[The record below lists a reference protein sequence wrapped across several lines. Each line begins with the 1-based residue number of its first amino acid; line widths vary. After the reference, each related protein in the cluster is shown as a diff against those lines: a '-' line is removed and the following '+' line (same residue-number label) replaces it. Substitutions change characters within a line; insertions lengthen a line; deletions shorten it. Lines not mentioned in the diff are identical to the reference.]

1 MTSINAHAQ
10 AQISDRFNVA
20 FKALNPDS
28 TATLTNERGWW
39 TITETDKDGNATPRK
54 MRESALLEH
63 VAAMEDLM
71 FTPTTVASI
80 AKKAGVTTTANDSQ
94 PFGFLTWWTVE
105 QGNRDIDDLRE
116 QADAAKVP
124 SWIVD
129 SLSGAK
135 PETAWLRATQ
145 LGSKGVASASDG
157 NSMARFLV
165 RDAGDRIRIL
175 IREIVD
181 ENNVAVSLDQMGVL
195 TMKGDGIEFE
205 ASAANS
211 VYTAHEKEVNAVIT
225 AMRDDLYDRIGKID
239 DNRIRSLILRW
250 LSRRFRVC
258 VRGTGGVYFIPVP
271 RDPSDAQDLMSEIQS
286 LRLWMSSSHL
296 GTFSIVALQPG
307 GATTIEDFQESAIE
321 DLKGEIEEVQSNIA
335 RYASQANM
343 NAGSQMFSANT
354 QVERL
359 DQIREKMETLT
370 EALGSKVGT
379 VQGMLDIV
387 RQRAFDMVKTSSG
400 QVTTAREAKNKERDA
415 RINARKE
422 ESAKLKAGTAKER
435 NGKKKV

>member
-1 MTSINAHAQ
+1 MPSINQNAQ
-10 AQISDRFNVA
+10 QQIITRFNDA
-20 FKALNPDS
+20 FRALNPDS

-39 TITETDKDGNATPRK
+39 TITETDKDGNSTPRK

-63 VAAMEDLM
+63 IAGMEDVM
-71 FTPTTVASI
+71 FTPTTVAQI
-80 AKKAGVTTTANDSQ
+80 ANKAGISTANADQ

-124 SWIVD
+124 AWIVD

-145 LGSKGVASASDG
+145 LGSKGVASASGG
-157 NSMARFLV
+157 NSMARYLV

-175 IREIVD
+175 VREIID
-181 ENNVAVSLDQMGVL
+181 ENNVSVSIEQMGVL
-195 TMKGDGIEFE
+195 TMRGDGIEFE
-205 ASAANS
+205 PDTHSASFAA
-211 VYTAHEKEVNAVIT
+211 HQREVEQVVSS
-225 AMRDDLYDRIGKID
+225 MRNDLYERIGKID

-271 RDPSDAQDLMSEIQS
+271 RDPADAHDLMNEIQS

-321 DLKGEIEEVQSNIA
+321 DLKGEIEEVNANII
-335 RYASQANM
+335 RYANQANM
-343 NAGSQMFSANT
+343 NAGSQMFSAST

-359 DQIREKMETLT
+359 DAIKEKMETLMG
-370 EALGSKVGT
+370 ALGSKVGT
-379 VQGMLDIV
+379 VQGMLEIV
-387 RQRAFDMVKTSSG
+387 RQKARDMEMTASSK
-400 QVTTAREAKNKERDA
+400 VVAARDTKNKERDA
-415 RINARKE
+415 RIAARKE
-422 ESAKLKAGTAKER
+422 QSAKLKAGTAKER
-435 NGKKKV
+435 SAKKKV

>member
-1 MTSINAHAQ
+1 MTSINSNAQ
-10 AQISDRFNVA
+10 DQIIDRFNTA
-20 FKALNPDS
+20 HKALHPDV
-28 TATLTNERGWW
+28 TATISNERGWW
-39 TITETDKDGNATPRK
+39 TIVERDAAGVETPKK
-54 MRESALLEH
+54 MRESTLLQH
-63 VAAMEDLM
+63 LTGMENLM

-80 AKKAGVTTTANDSQ
+80 ANKAGVSTANADQ

-124 SWIVD
+124 PWIID

-145 LGSKGVASASDG
+145 LGSKGVVSASNG
-157 NSMARFLV
+157 NQMARFLV
-165 RDAGDRIRIL
+165 RDAGDRIRIMV
-175 IREIVD
+175 REIID
-181 ENNVAVSLDQMGVL
+181 ENNISVSIDQMGVL

-205 ASAANS
+205 PAAYNS
-211 VYTAHEKEVNAVIT
+211 VYTEHAKEVSAVLT

-271 RDPSDAQDLMSEIQS
+271 RDPNDAEDLMQEIQS

-321 DLKGEIEEVQSNIA
+321 DLKSEIEEVNSNIA

-370 EALGSKVGT
+370 DALGSKVGT
-379 VQGMLDIV
+379 VEGMLSIA
-387 RQRAFDMVKTSSG
+387 RLRAQEMVNTSSG
-400 QVTTAREAKNKERDA
+400 LVTSARNTKNNARDA
-415 RINARKE
+415 RIAARKE
-422 ESAKLKAGTAKER
+422 ESALLKAGTAKER

>member
-1 MTSINAHAQ
+1 MTNITSSTHAQ
-10 AQISDRFNVA
+10 ILDRFNVA

-28 TATLTNERGWW
+28 TAALTYERGWW
-39 TITETDKDGNATPRK
+39 TITETDKDGNTTPRK
-54 MRESALLEH
+54 LRESALLEH
-63 VAAMEDLM
+63 IAGMEDVM
-71 FTPTTVASI
+71 FTPTTAAQI
-80 AKKAGVTTTANDSQ
+80 ANKAGITTANADQ

-124 SWIVD
+124 AWIID

-145 LGSKGVASASDG
+145 LGSKGVASASNG
-157 NSMARFLV
+157 NSMARYLV

-175 IREIVD
+175 VREVID
-181 ENNVAVSLDQMGVL
+181 ENNVSVSIDQMGVL
-195 TMKGDGIEFE
+195 TMKGDGIDFE
-205 ASAANS
+205 PDRQNS
-211 VYTAHEKEVNAVIT
+211 VYTKYEKEVSQVVSG
-225 AMRDDLYDRIGKID
+225 MRDDLYDRIGKID

-271 RDPSDAQDLMSEIQS
+271 RDPSDAQDLMNEIQS

-321 DLKGEIEEVQSNIA
+321 DLKSEIEEVNSNIA

-370 EALGSKVGT
+370 DALGSKVGT
-379 VQGMLDIV
+379 VQGMLEIA
-387 RQRAFDMVKTSSG
+387 RQRAQEMVNNSSS
-400 QVTTAREAKNKERDA
+400 QVSAARNAKNAARDA
-415 RINARKE
+415 RIAARKE
-422 ESAKLKAGTAKER
+422 ESAKLKAGTAKDR
-435 NGKKKV
+435 ASKKKV